1 MNWIH
6 LKAFQQS
13 GWACFVILFG
23 IPCTKLK
30 GVDKFLIQFKTS
42 QKHMETPCC
51 GSLSGLWL
59 YFGIT
64 VIRKENPLNERFWAV
79 LPCNIV
85 FSYSAKEVVLTCE
98 FKTEL
103 SRTWSIKWHWAMQQ
117 KSSLVLFIKNWSP
130 SKISPLVPIVVVSSF
145 LSCVV
150 YYAS

>member
-1 MNWIH
+1 
-6 LKAFQQS
+6 
-13 GWACFVILFG
+13 
-23 IPCTKLK
+23 
-30 GVDKFLIQFKTS
+30 
-42 QKHMETPCC
+42 METPCC

-79 LPCNIV
+79 LLCSIV

-117 KSSLVLFIKNWSP
+117 KSSLVLLIKNWSP
-130 SKISPLVPIVVVSSF
+130 SKISPLVPMIVVSSF
-145 LSCVV
+145 LSRVV
-150 YYAS
+150 YYASWGGSNLVQPQCRRLSEKYFSPELFILLYVLVFIFWAEMKA